1 MRNIFVMLAAL
12 FGLVVS
18 SLAIAFGQ
26 GSLFLMFSLTL
37 FAGVLIGAMFL
48 E

>member
-1 MRNIFVMLAAL
+1 MPNIVIMLSAL

-26 GSLFLMFSLTL
+26 GSIFLLFSMTL
-37 FAGVLIGAMFL
+37 FAGVLIGALLFD
-48 E
+48 